1 MITEYFSAYAFKADS
16 ININTALIVSANLL
30 QNETKTPEQVSKSV
44 LAKAMNRITGS
55 MTLGAIYVAHLLL
68 GRGDSY
74 LSYKTQILDFK
85 AYVRW
90 LWPDHAH
97 HLFSGSPSYG
107 STAHT
112 LAVQSDSGQVILIN
126 EVQAYKFRNAAL
138 SPLSP
143 MELTMEFVLER
154 NPKKSPRPLT
164 LMSDHP
170 QCHTHSHKRRPN
182 PLVAQFIA
190 NHPPR
195 PDDNASNNEKE
206 AYAAYALSVFYS
218 DRMVQDLGELG
229 CTLWEKLSAWA
240 LLKPRGDLDELALR
254 MLGNAERQAAARE
267 AMSRESTMLR
277 MSRKEKKKATAGL
290 DGDVGQDGS
299 DEDDSDEEEERL
311 DRGRR
316 HDGLDD
322 GLDEEFEIRVG
333 GDDAADAQLLQ
344 QHQDHLD
351 SNEKSSSVANALKNL
366 PTICPESMSREP
378 SCDMVRTIECNSN

>member
-1 MITEYFSAYAFKADS
+1 
-16 ININTALIVSANLL
+16 
-30 QNETKTPEQVSKSV
+30 
-44 LAKAMNRITGS
+44 
-55 MTLGAIYVAHLLL
+55 
-68 GRGDSY
+68 
-74 LSYKTQILDFK
+74 
-85 AYVRW
+85 
-90 LWPDHAH
+90 
-97 HLFSGSPSYG
+97 
-107 STAHT
+107 
-112 LAVQSDSGQVILIN
+112 
-126 EVQAYKFRNAAL
+126 
-138 SPLSP
+138 
-143 MELTMEFVLER
+143 
-154 NPKKSPRPLT
+154 
-164 LMSDHP
+164 
-170 QCHTHSHKRRPN
+170 
-182 PLVAQFIA
+182 
-190 NHPPR
+190 
-195 PDDNASNNEKE
+195 
-206 AYAAYALSVFYS
+206 
-218 DRMVQDLGELG
+218 MVQDLGELG